1 MMRAIACL
9 LSVCLL
15 GASPARAAGTAAA
28 PAAAS
33 PGAAASTQL
42 LRTVRERL
50 VQSPV
55 VRGAFTQEKTIK
67 GFQNPLRSSGRFV
80 IAQGKGIVWQVQQPF
95 ASVLRVTPDTLQSV
109 QADGQVDFQLQ
120 AQQEPALRAIN
131 SMLFAVMA
139 ADVAVLPQHFDIQG
153 SLQGKEGWRLTLV
166 PRDKMLAQWLVRI
179 DLQGDR
185 FVREVRLQEA
195 QGDASVI
202 VLHNPAAE
210 RALQAEDARL
220 FE

>member
-1 MMRAIACL
+1 MKRAIAGL
-9 LSVCLL
+9 LSAWLL
-15 GASPARAAGTAAA
+15 CASLVPEVVMAALPAASASNAAA
-28 PAAAS
+28 P
-33 PGAAASTQL
+33 TQL
-42 LRTVRERL
+42 LRAVRERL
-50 VQSPV
+50 LQSPV

-67 GFQNPLRSSGRFV
+67 GFQHPLRSSGRFV
-80 IAQGKGIVWQVQQPF
+80 VAQGKGIVWQVQQPF

-131 SMLFAVMA
+131 GMLFAVMA
-139 ADVAVLPQHFDIQG
+139 ADVAVLAQHFEIQG
-153 SLQGKEGWRLTLV
+153 SLQGKDSWRLTLT

-195 QGDASVI
+195 QGDSSVI
-202 VLHNPAAE
+202 VLHNPAAD